1 MPGKGRKAGLFYAS
15 YRPRPPVFG
24 AMTSP
29 ATGVLRAKCDE
40 SKEIMLHR
48 AGGVARKQQCR
59 PSTNS
64 DQVPDG
70 DVAGCAGVAIG
81 AAGAVM
87 IAGGRAYFAS
97 HATAST

>member
-1 MPGKGRKAGLFYAS
+1 M
-15 YRPRPPVFG
+15 FG
-24 AMTSP
+24 VMTSP
-29 ATGVLRAKCDE
+29 AIGVRRAKCDE
-40 SKEIMLHR
+40 SKEIMMHS

-59 PSTNS
+59 PPTIS

-81 AAGAVM
+81 AVM
-87 IAGGRAYFAS
+87 IAGGRAYLAS